1 MYNIYGS
8 CGYRFIK
15 GYTSG
20 LYVIWSVAALDT
32 QLTLCR
38 RSYLR
43 HIYTLYIINARVCI
57 CRYKG
62 RMTR

>member
-20 LYVIWSVAALDT
+20 LYAIWSVAALDT
-32 QLTLCR
+32 QLTLSVVAVIC
-38 RSYLR
+38 
-43 HIYTLYIINARVCI
+43 IVYTLYIINSRVCI